1 MRSGRISAGALALV
15 CLTLTP
21 ASAAQ
26 EKKPSKPP
34 KTHAASKPK
43 GASTTPARGKA
54 NTAGDDSVATSI
66 DARPWLASRIQPLLP
81 RWSSIAS
88 ASSGFKN
95 DGQFLAALH
104 ASQNL
109 SIPFPTLKNAVTG
122 ANAVSLAQAIRVM
135 RRSVDATAEA
145 NRAAQQATSDLHR

>member
-26 EKKPSKPP
+26 EKKPSKPS
-34 KTHAASKPK
+34 KTQTGSK
-43 GASTTPARGKA
+43 ASTTTARGKA
-54 NTAGDDSVATSI
+54 NTAGTDSVARSI
-66 DARPWLASRIQPLLP
+66 DERPWLVSRIQPLLP
-81 RWSSIAS
+81 RGSSIAS

-104 ASQNL
+104 AAQNL

-122 ANAVSLAQAIRVM
+122 ATAVSLVQAIRVM

-145 NRAAQQATSDLHR
+145 NRAEQQATGDLRR

>member
-34 KTHAASKPK
+34 KTDTASKPK
-43 GASTTPARGKA
+43 AAGTTTRDKA
-54 NTAGDDSVATSI
+54 NTAGNDSVARSI
-66 DARPWLASRIQPLLP
+66 DARPWLAARIQPLLP
-81 RWSSIAS
+81 RGSSIAS
-88 ASSGFKN
+88 ASIGFKN

-109 SIPFPTLKNAVTG
+109 SIPFPTLKNAVIG
-122 ANAVSLAQAIRVM
+122 ANAVSLVQAIRVM
-135 RRSVDATAEA
+135 RRLVDATAEA
-145 NRAAQQATSDLHR
+145 NRAEQQATSDLHR